1 MTSHT
6 PELHESVKQAL
17 ETTGTQTPEGRAFIL
32 DWVARNQKRLA
43 AGLGTTALMLPFLA
57 EAQAVGP
64 MVNVLDVAGVRSV
77 ALNADGSA
85 QLVLANGQQVQ
96 IAASAVQVGANGA
109 VLVTQAAAQMLAE
122 VVASVAAAGG
132 GAVAGVAAGGFG
144 GGAAAAGIGLGVA
157 AAGAAAGGGGGG
169 NGQAPEQLLRLNIES
184 FSAPQ
189 SLSQIFGSAAADL
202 LQTDVVTVTLGTGSA
217 MQTLVA
223 VYNTSAAVWQIDTI
237 TGNVLET
244 LLQGRQPLSF
254 TATRTPAEGPET
266 EITGSVN
273 AVVDTIAPEIA
284 ITAVAGGD
292 AVLNAAE
299 RADALVVSGTSTA
312 ENGQVVTVQVLD
324 GSTVIATG
332 TATVT
337 NGTWSARI
345 GAGALQDAA
354 NYTVQAT
361 VSDAAGNPAASPA
374 SGSVATDFTATISI
388 DTVPPLTTAATFFD
402 LVLTGTSTGVE
413 QGSPVFI
420 DFAGTLYAA
429 TIDSSGN
436 WTTSEPHI
444 PQSELARLRD
454 AGTSPIPLSVTVTD
468 AAGNVATALAPITP
482 SYSTPSLTIT
492 TPSEAVVLNGTTVGD
507 PLVIS
512 GQTVPGA
519 SVVVQIGSSS
529 LPAVTAD
536 SAGTWTATATT
547 LPSDGSYTITA
558 SATLN
563 GLPVA
568 SPATLGLV
576 IDTIPPVVTITDVGV
591 GADGV
596 LNEAERAAGFT
607 ISGTV
612 SDAGTTDLTTLQ
624 MTVELHTTSLPDPVS
639 LSATVAA
646 DGTWTATVPAGISLP
661 SDAGIQIRAFAT
673 DVAGNSEPPAI
684 ASFSTDFAATISIDT
699 LPELNTAATF
709 FNLVISGTT
718 TDVGAGHQVNVGFM
732 GANYD
737 GGLTDSAGAWS
748 AIIPQTVLAAL
759 RDQGTTTIPISAT
772 VTDAAGN
779 RATVTAELTPSYATP
794 SLTITTPGTV
804 VVLNA
809 TTVGD
814 PLVISGQTVPGA
826 SVVVTIFGTSLDAVV
841 ADSAGN
847 WTATAT
853 AINLPG
859 DGSYTITAS
868 AMLNGIPVS
877 GPATLGLVLDATPPV
892 VVITDSGTSGDWAYN
907 EAERAAGFTISGTV
921 SDMGTPNLSTV
932 QVQVDFLIRG
942 ALGAPVHTVTATVAA
957 NGTWQAVIPPNSSFL
972 QHNTE
977 YDLRAR
983 AVDGAGNTGQTLFE
997 NIRADFVA
1005 TATIDPFTITTVNT
1019 ITGLTVTGTTTGVE
1033 QTRTVTLSLGG
1044 RTYTAE
1050 VEMFG
1055 TWSIQI
1061 PASDIAA
1068 LGDDT
1073 AVNATVSV
1081 SDSAGN
1087 PATATA
1093 STTTNFSVPPLTIT
1107 SPVADSFINA
1117 ADSNENP
1124 NFLVTGVA
1132 IPGQTVTLVTPSVSG
1147 GRSAISDSTTGAW
1160 SFSIPRGDLVFTD
1173 GPREISVSFTFEG
1186 QPFQTS
1192 ITVNVDLSAPN
1203 LTLQS
1208 QVTEDGLV
1216 VSGTAPADVDDVTL
1230 TIAGTEYQI
1239 SVTNGAWSIT
1249 IAGAN
1254 LPAPDSFGNANVMV
1268 SGTDR
1273 AGNEASPQSITLQA
1287 PMVDF
1292 GSNTSV
1298 SVGADAFVNGFSISG
1313 GTFNMAAGSI
1323 VTVTS
1328 TDNPA
1333 TFSATA
1339 TVQNDGS
1346 WTATFPASQVQA
1358 AADTANLQLSAT
1370 VTGTSYPVTRSASGF
1385 TASVNIPVSLS
1396 VDPIGTDGALILS
1409 ETGDITLSGRTSG
1422 VQQGQTVT
1430 ITTGGTQVGT
1440 AIVGADGRWTT
1451 TITRPEIDPGE
1462 AIDYSFSVSNA
1473 ANTKTATA
1481 TGDLVGYE
1489 AAQLMLIG
1497 ATPVTVLGNQ
1507 ALEFSL
1513 FLDPRTVL
1521 NASDLRP
1528 EGYIFGFTEVVSFQP
1543 SALTYSAFPAPQ
1555 YAAGLTGTTTTDN
1568 AASGEITLAS
1578 IGFLSPT
1585 DPNSGQPI
1593 DLYSVQLVR
1602 FQFTDADGAPQP
1614 VILTVA
1620 PGQLGGGHE
1629 FIYGSNDDDALTARV
1644 MDSVIRGRGG
1654 DDTINVSAAG
1664 VNTIVFEPDPAANG
1678 VDEIIGFTVGGALA
1692 DRIAFAFS
1700 NNFPAG
1706 ALRGAGT
1713 MFELRAAEATGP
1725 LGADVGLVVFTTE
1738 VGDANAGAVLQAM
1751 GLQAGD
1757 VIYVL
1762 SADEDGASLVQI
1774 TFNDPANFNPVT
1786 DIRDIASFSDLT
1798 AADLAQFTSAN
1809 ILGFSEYL

>member
-420 DFAGTLYAA
+420 DFAGVDYAA
-429 TIDSSGN
+429 VIDSAGN
-436 WTTSEPHI
+436 WTTVAPHI

-576 IDTIPPVVTITDVGV
+576 IDTIPPVVTITDAGT
-591 GADGV
+591 GGDRDY
-596 LNEAERAAGFT
+596 NEAERAAGFT

-612 SDAGTTDLTTLQ
+612 SDAGL
-624 MTVELHTTSLPDPVS
+624 
-639 LSATVAA
+639 
-646 DGTWTATVPAGISLP
+646 
-661 SDAGIQIRAFAT
+661 
-673 DVAGNSEPPAI
+673 
-684 ASFSTDFAATISIDT
+684 IDT
-699 LPELNTAATF
+699 
-709 FNLVISGTT
+709 S
-718 TDVGAGHQVNVGFM
+718 
-732 GANYD
+732 
-737 GGLTDSAGAWS
+737 
-748 AIIPQTVLAAL
+748 
-759 RDQGTTTIPISAT
+759 
-772 VTDAAGN
+772 
-779 RATVTAELTPSYATP
+779 
-794 SLTITTPGTV
+794 
-804 VVLNA
+804 
-809 TTVGD
+809 
-814 PLVISGQTVPGA
+814 
-826 SVVVTIFGTSLDAVV
+826 
-841 ADSAGN
+841 
-847 WTATAT
+847 
-853 AINLPG
+853 
-859 DGSYTITAS
+859 
-868 AMLNGIPVS
+868 
-877 GPATLGLVLDATPPV
+877 TL
-892 VVITDSGTSGDWAYN
+892 
-907 EAERAAGFTISGTV
+907 
-921 SDMGTPNLSTV
+921 

-942 ALGAPVHTVTATVAA
+942 TISNPVHTVTATVAA
-957 NGTWQAVIPPNSSFL
+957 DGTWQAVIPPDSGFL
-972 QHNTE
+972 LHDTE

-983 AVDGAGNTGQTLFE
+983 AVDGAGNTGQILFE

-1019 ITGLTVTGTTTGVE
+1019 ITGLTVTGTTTGAE
-1033 QTRTVTLSLGG
+1033 EMRTVTLTLGG

-1061 PASDIAA
+1061 PASDITA

-1093 STTTNFSVPPLTIT
+1093 STTTNFSVPPITIT

-1124 NFLVTGVA
+1124 NFLVTGLA

-1298 SVGADAFVNGFSISG
+1298 TVAADAFVNGFSISG

-1358 AADTANLQLSAT
+1358 AADGANLQLTAT
-1370 VTGTSYPVTRSASGF
+1370 VTGTSYPITRSNDAF
-1385 TASVNIPVSLS
+1385 TANVDIPVSIT

-1497 ATPVTVLGNQ
+1497 ATPVTVLDNQ

-1602 FQFTDADGAPQP
+1602 FRFTDADGAPQP

-1629 FIYGSNDDDALTARV
+1629 FIYGSNDGDALTARV

-1678 VDEIIGFTVGGALA
+1678 QDQITGFTVGGALA

-1713 MFELRAAEATGP
+1713 MFELRAADATGP